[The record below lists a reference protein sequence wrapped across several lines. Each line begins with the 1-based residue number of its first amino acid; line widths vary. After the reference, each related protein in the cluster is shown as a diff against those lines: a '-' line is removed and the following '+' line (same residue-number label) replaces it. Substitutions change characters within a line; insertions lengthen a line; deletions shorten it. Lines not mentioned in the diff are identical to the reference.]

1 MNRNEKLARYRHL
14 RAINK
19 RQQTGALDCVSQ
31 ATMLDCARRLGL
43 ARGRTLI
50 LDDPDEMTLVFDL
63 VVHAGIGGRSRAI
76 DRYADKVR
84 PPPGSDDELVL
95 TATRNARFT
104 IWEVERRHAI
114 AGLHVVDVATR
125 ETLWLIDE
133 SFESSCRPGYV
144 CASRLIAVDDFV
156 MTCRGIRA
164 GRCNGPHGSATVH
177 ASLVVSV
184 VTDRTD
190 TGSAVRPEPVS
201 CRGQYR
207 HDRED
212 GISGSRRAGPAR
224 TRARGLARYRHEC
237 APIAHRPPTDHPPA
251 DWPPPT
257 AAHRTSRAT
266 PPAASARRASVKS
279 PKRKSR
285 YDSAMPIAMWPMLKR
300 LAASASAS
308 CSSAST
314 HARIL
319 PCHSAM
325 CGSLCLLRRPEPL
338 AEPGERDVQH
348 AVAQRQPAQRGQPFG
363 PCGKQLRPV
372 VQRVEI
378 LADHRRI
385 VDDRAVLQHQRRNLP
400 QRVLAHQF
408 EMRRR
413 PAHHRAHR
421 LDPIRQPEFVRDDH
435 HLAHI
440 GRARRPVQLS
450 SCHVLHRPSV
460 ASSAATGPEEGTR

>member
-31 ATMLDCARRLGL
+31 TTMLDCARRLGL

-104 IWEVERRHAI
+104 VWEVERRHAI

-125 ETLWLIDE
+125 DTLWLIDE
-133 SFESSCRPGYV
+133 SFEASCRPGHV

-156 MTCRGIRA
+156 MSA
-164 GRCNGPHGSATVH
+164 GAFVPVDATVLMEVATVH

-212 GISGSRRAGPAR
+212 GISGSWRAGPAR
-224 TRARGLARYRHEC
+224 TRARGLARCRHEC
-237 APIAHRPPTDHPPA
+237 APIAHRPPSDHPPA

-266 PPAASARRASVKS
+266 PPDASARRASANRRS
-279 PKRKSR
+279 GNPDTTARCRSR
-285 YDSAMPIAMWPMLKR
+285 
-300 LAASASAS
+300 
-308 CSSAST
+308 
-314 HARIL
+314 
-319 PCHSAM
+319 
-325 CGSLCLLRRPEPL
+325 CGRC
-338 AEPGERDVQH
+338 
-348 AVAQRQPAQRGQPFG
+348 
-363 PCGKQLRPV
+363 
-372 VQRVEI
+372 
-378 LADHRRI
+378 
-385 VDDRAVLQHQRRNLP
+385 
-400 QRVLAHQF
+400 
-408 EMRRR
+408 
-413 PAHHRAHR
+413 
-421 LDPIRQPEFVRDDH
+421 
-435 HLAHI
+435 
-440 GRARRPVQLS
+440 
-450 SCHVLHRPSV
+450 
-460 ASSAATGPEEGTR
+460 